1 MTMTRRTRFFSA
13 HAHRRV
19 VVIGFAIILICACL
33 HVATGADPV
42 TALTPATRPASSPAF
57 GTATKPAAG
66 PAAVRVDFAK
76 DVVPIL
82 QSSCISCHANGLAKG
97 GFRLDTRELMLKGG
111 DSGEPGIVPG
121 HSSDSDLID
130 LVSETDVTVVMPK
143 KGAHLK
149 PEQIAILRN
158 WIDQGAVWPAGV
170 YPGRFKEAALAP
182 RRPVVPKAA
191 ARSMLTNPIDLM
203 LQPYF
208 AAHAIAP
215 GKLVEDR
222 VFARRVYL
230 DTIGLLP
237 SPAELDAFAAD
248 KAKDKRQQLVTALLS
263 DDRRYAEH
271 WLSFWNDLL
280 RNDYKGTGYIDGGR
294 KQITS
299 WLFNALKSN
308 MPYDQFVRELV
319 SAEKGTEG
327 FTNGI
332 VWRGTVNASQLPP
345 LQAAQNLSQVFM
357 GINLKCASCHDSF
370 VSNWKL
376 ADAYGLAAVYADGP
390 LEMQRCDHPLGQYAP
405 LKFLYPELGSI
416 DPNAPRAERLR
427 QLGKIITGT
436 SNGRLTRTIVNRLW
450 QKTMGRGLIE
460 PCDEMDND
468 AWDGDLLD
476 ELAVQLSDNG
486 YDLKQTLETIFNSR
500 AYQTQAVQSA
510 SERDDNYVFRGP
522 LIRRMSA
529 EQFTDAVSTVTGI
542 WPAKPAARPA
552 GEGSSAAP
560 EIRSALCTAD
570 PLSTALGRPNRD
582 QVVTER
588 ASAATTLQ
596 ALELTN
602 GSTLAGMLHDAAEKM
617 ITPGNDS
624 ADELI
629 DLVYQRALG
638 RAPTKEE
645 RVTAKSV
652 VGSPAT
658 PQGTEDLMWAVFML
672 PEFQLIR

>member
-1 MTMTRRTRFFSA
+1 MISLRFTQRRFLS
-13 HAHRRV
+13 RRWIP
-19 VVIGFAIILICACL
+19 IGFAAFLVAACL

-42 TALTPATRPASSPAF
+42 RKASTSPVAASVAT
-57 GTATKPAAG
+57 
-66 PAAVRVDFAK
+66 VDFAR

-82 QSSCISCHANGLAKG
+82 QNSCISCHANGLDKG

-111 DSGEPGIVPG
+111 DSGTPAIVPG
-121 HSSDSDLID
+121 HAADSNLID
-130 LVSETDVTVVMPK
+130 LVSETDPTVVMPK
-143 KGAHLK
+143 KGSHLK
-149 PEQIAILRN
+149 PEQIEVLRN

-170 YPGRFKEAALAP
+170 DPGRFKEAALAP
-182 RRPVVPKAA
+182 RRPMLPKAPPK
-191 ARSMLTNPIDLM
+191 SGLTNPIDLM

-208 AAHAIAP
+208 ASHGITP
-215 GKLVEDR
+215 GKPVDDR
-222 VFARRVYL
+222 IFARRLYL

-237 SPAELDAFAAD
+237 TPAESAAFEAD
-248 KAKDKRQQLVTALLS
+248 KSPDKRQQLVAALLS

-299 WLFNALKSN
+299 WLFNALKNN

-319 SAEKGTEG
+319 AGAPGTEG

-345 LQAAQNLSQVFM
+345 LQAAQSVSQVFM

-376 ADAYGLAAVYADGP
+376 ADAYGLAGVYSTDA
-390 LEMQRCDHPLGQYAP
+390 LEMQRCDHLLGKIAP
-405 LKFLYPELGSI
+405 MKFLYPELGSI
-416 DPNAPRAERLR
+416 DANAPRAERMR
-427 QLGKIITGT
+427 QLGKIITSQG
-436 SNGRLTRTIVNRLW
+436 NGRLTRTIVNRLW
-450 QKTMGRGLIE
+450 QRTMGRGLIE
-460 PCDEMDND
+460 PCDEMDNP
-468 AWDGDLLD
+468 AWDEDLLD
-476 ELAVQLSDNG
+476 ELAVDLSDHG
-486 YDLKQTLETIFNSR
+486 YDLKQTLMTIFTSR
-500 AYQTQAVQSA
+500 AYQLSTVLSQ
-510 SERDDNYVFRGP
+510 SERDDAYVFAGP

-542 WPAKPAARPA
+542 WPEKPSVRPA
-552 GEGSSAAP
+552 GEGSAAAP
-560 EIRSALCTAD
+560 EIRSALCPAN
-570 PLSTALGRPNRD
+570 PLTTALNRPNRE

-602 GSTLAGMLHDAAEKM
+602 GSTLADVLHQAGDKLLKDKDPTNYLLQQ
-617 ITPGNDS
+617 I
-624 ADELI
+624 
-629 DLVYQRALG
+629 YQRALG
-638 RAPTKEE
+638 RDPTPEE
-645 RVTAKSV
+645 LETARAT

-658 PQGTEDLMWAVFML
+658 PEGTEDFLWAMFML